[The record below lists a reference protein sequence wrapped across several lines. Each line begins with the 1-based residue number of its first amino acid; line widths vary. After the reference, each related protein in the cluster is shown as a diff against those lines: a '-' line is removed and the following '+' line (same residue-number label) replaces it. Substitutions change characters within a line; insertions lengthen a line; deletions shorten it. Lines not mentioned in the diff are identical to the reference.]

1 MISRKGPS
9 GSGREEKRGGNRQDG
24 SLKGTAED
32 DATMLL
38 ARTQIPCPGW
48 NASCLQ
54 VGLELLQSSE
64 EHLDYRVARIV
75 TEAGALEDR
84 ARLLVRLLFRASRF
98 CLGSVDQRGESRP
111 LVRGFSSANSGLS
124 VSASRRRPRL
134 LE

>member
-1 MISRKGPS
+1 MVISLKGPS
-9 GSGREEKRGGNRQDG
+9 GWGREEKRGGNRRRAGRRRRVSRIDRA
-24 SLKGTAED
+24 LKGTAED

-75 TEAGALEDR
+75 TEAGALDGR
-84 ARLLVRLLFRASRF
+84 ARLLVRLLF
-98 CLGSVDQRGESRP
+98 
-111 LVRGFSSANSGLS
+111 
-124 VSASRRRPRL
+124 
-134 LE
+134 